1 MNEAEYD
8 GAVNLI
14 YEAALEP
21 AHWRS
26 ALMNLAE
33 ALNTDVFHLL
43 GWDTRSHSDVIGVM
57 SEFPYSSGALDAY
70 QSYYG
75 KLDPRRKLSA
85 SLRPGQSIACHHH
98 FDTAFVR
105 RSEFFQDYIGRYG
118 LRYSMGGCLHR
129 SDKLDVQ
136 IGLTRSSERGPFSA
150 EEQRL
155 FTRLMPHLSCGIRV
169 MLRGE
174 MLERQAKISQ
184 LGIDLCPLGVV
195 ALDRTGRPVHCN
207 RRAEALL
214 RGGSVLTLHSGCL
227 CAVDARQDQHLQ
239 AAFKLTLQTQ
249 RPSNLLMSATSNG
262 AKDVLSLTLIKVP
275 EQGPFS
281 VHVRAVI
288 LCLISPLNSRRIA
301 TARQLMELFS
311 LTAAEARLARALAHG
326 MRLEDYA
333 LEHGLRLPTVKS
345 QLRSVFVKT
354 GTARQAELI
363 RLVTVIPAVRA

>member
-21 AHWRS
+21 VHWRS
-26 ALMNLAE
+26 ALINLAE

-43 GWDTRSHSDVIGVM
+43 GWDTQSHSDVIGVM
-57 SEFPYSSGALDAY
+57 SEFPCSSGALDAY

-85 SLRPGQSIACHHH
+85 SLRPGQSIACHHY

-105 RSEFFQDYIGRYG
+105 RSEFFQDYMARYG

-136 IGLTRSSERGPFSA
+136 IGLIRSSERGPFSS

-155 FTRLMPHLSCGIRV
+155 FTRLMPHLSRGIRV

-174 MLERQAKISQ
+174 MLERQAQISQ
-184 LGIDLCPLGVV
+184 LGIDLCPLAVV
-195 ALDRTGRPVHCN
+195 ALDRIGRPVYCN

-214 RGGSVLTLHSGCL
+214 RIGSVLTLHGGRL
-227 CAVDARQDQHLQ
+227 RAEDTRQDQHLQ
-239 AAFKLTLQTQ
+239 AAFELILQTQ
-249 RPSNLLMSATSNG
+249 RPSNLLMNATSNG
-262 AKDVLSLTLIKVP
+262 AKDVLSLALIKAP

-281 VHVRAVI
+281 LHARAVI
-288 LCLISPLNSRRIA
+288 LCLISTLTSRRIA

-311 LTAAEARLARALAHG
+311 MTAAEARLTRALAHG

-333 LEHGLRLPTVKS
+333 LEHDLRVPTVKS
-345 QLRSVFVKT
+345 QLRSVFIKT

-363 RLVTVIPAVRA
+363 RFVTAIPAVRA